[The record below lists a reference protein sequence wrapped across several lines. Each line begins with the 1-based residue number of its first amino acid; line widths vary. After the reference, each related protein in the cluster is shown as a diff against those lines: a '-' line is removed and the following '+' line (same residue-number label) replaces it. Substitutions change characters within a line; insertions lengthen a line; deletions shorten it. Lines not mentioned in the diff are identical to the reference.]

1 MGGIRPLYNTNK
13 HFFFIS
19 WCTDE
24 KSETWEEMIYTIFIY
39 FCFLTWS
46 ETNSILYFGNFL
58 SNYLIHIIIILSKNF
73 SPRKKT
79 MFMLDIQC
87 DLNQFKFQFLDTLC
101 TGGIRI
107 LASHTDEKDTQICK
121 SQIQQEYMYISH
133 SL

>member
-13 HFFFIS
+13 HFFFYLLVY
-19 WCTDE
+19 W
-24 KSETWEEMIYTIFIY
+24 WEIWNMRGDDLHNIYLLLF
-39 FCFLTWS
+39 S
-46 ETNSILYFGNFL
+46 
-58 SNYLIHIIIILSKNF
+58 YLIWNQFNSVFWRFFEQLFNTHNYHFVQKPF
-73 SPRKKT
+73 PKKKT
-79 MFMLDIQC
+79 MFILDIQC